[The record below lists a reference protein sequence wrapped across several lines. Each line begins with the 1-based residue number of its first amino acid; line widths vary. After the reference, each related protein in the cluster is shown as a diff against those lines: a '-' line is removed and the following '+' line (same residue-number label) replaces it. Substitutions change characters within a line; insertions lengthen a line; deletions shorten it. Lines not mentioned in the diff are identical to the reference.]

1 LRSLKVRREFCSDI
15 AVEPSAKRSWAMSLY
30 LLDGIF
36 RLFGIRGHIPGDD
49 DFPERPARSS
59 PGENSARVMRI
70 LVIVSTVVAVM
81 LLVLWAAVS
90 LAIKSQ

>member
-1 LRSLKVRREFCSDI
+1 
-15 AVEPSAKRSWAMSLY
+15 MSLY

-36 RLFGIRGHIPGDD
+36 RLFGIRVRIPGDD

-59 PGENSARVMRI
+59 LGGNSARMMRI
-70 LVIVSTVVAVM
+70 LAIACAVLAVL

>member
-1 LRSLKVRREFCSDI
+1 
-15 AVEPSAKRSWAMSLY
+15 MSLY

-49 DFPERPARSS
+49 DFPERPARSTR
-59 PGENSARVMRI
+59 GENSARVMRI
-70 LVIVSTVVAVM
+70 LAIASAALAVL